1 MSSRQLCSRRFA
13 EPSRQAIHVLRRQR
27 GEVVLL
33 PQDLEGTGHLLPV
46 DRTNLALEHAR
57 ARTQP
62 AVPATQTPEE
72 VLAHGRPV
80 LHADPE
86 DEAGY

>member
-1 MSSRQLCSRRFA
+1 MARLYPSHSIDQLLQSGLRHSSMSSRQLCSRRFA

-62 AVPATQTPEE
+62 
-72 VLAHGRPV
+72 LSSFGR
-80 LHADPE
+80 
-86 DEAGY
+86 